1 MIVECPVCKAEN
13 PFRIKKCSRCG
24 YSFVEEMEAELKNR
38 EAQVA
43 YMPEMAGVWIEYA
56 YALLRNGRKAE
67 AMNALDKALPLLA
80 GDSLTEYRMA
90 AGLYATAERAEFAQR
105 LLADGLLYN
114 LDNFRDR
121 LEPEEIEAAG
131 AQLRAI
137 ADVVWK
143 QNAMIGQSTKNSISA
158 GIADAVGL
166 GTYQLAEKLASP
178 PNQRLYPGAAV
189 ATTKSSSDH
198 QLQMNRGLMRF
209 GIIALVFL
217 LLFACVLS
225 QCAAS

>member
-1 MIVECPVCKAEN
+1 MIVECPVCKVEN
-13 PFRIKKCSRCG
+13 PFRIKKCSQCG

-56 YALLRNGRKAE
+56 YALLRNGRKGE

-166 GTYQLAEKLASP
+166 GTYQLAEKLASS

-209 GIIALVFL
+209 GIIALVIL